1 MSGPAAGPRVIMV
14 VPVYNEAGRFDAEP
28 WLAWLE
34 RDVGWHCH
42 FVDDGSRDGT
52 PALLE
57 AIRSRRPDQVKVLT
71 LPVNRGKAEAVRAG
85 MQRALAET
93 AQYAGFID
101 ADLSAPLTEVA
112 VLAAALDA
120 YPAAWAAFG
129 SRIKLLG
136 RRVERHSAR
145 HYLGRVFAT
154 GASLA
159 LGIPVYDSQCGL
171 KLFRATPEV
180 RDAFAA
186 PFRSRWV
193 FDVELLD
200 RLATAAGADLD
211 RRIHEVP
218 LRVWADPG
226 GSKLR
231 LGDFLR
237 VPFQLLM
244 VRWRR
249 SR

>member
-1 MSGPAAGPRVIMV
+1 MNGEPAPPVTIMV
-14 VPVYNEAGRFDAEP
+14 VPTYNEAGRFNPEP
-28 WLAWLE
+28 WLAHLDADPGC
-34 RDVGWHCH
+34 RFD
-42 FVDDGSRDGT
+42 FVDDGSTDST

-57 AIRSRRPDQVKVLT
+57 AMRARHPERIRVSS
-71 LPVNRGKAEAVRAG
+71 LPVNGGKAAAVRAG
-85 MQRALAET
+85 MLRALDDT
-93 AQYAGFID
+93 TRYAGFID
-101 ADLSAPLTEVA
+101 ADLSAPLAEIATLRAE
-112 VLAAALDA
+112 LDA

-129 SRIKLLG
+129 SRVKLLG
-136 RRVERHSAR
+136 RQVERYAAR

-159 LGIPVYDSQCGL
+159 LGLPVYDSQCGL

-180 RDAFAA
+180 REAFAT

-200 RLATAAGADLD
+200 RLATAAGTSLHQ
-211 RRIHEVP
+211 RIHEVP

-231 LGDFLR
+231 LHDFLR
-237 VPFQLLM
+237 VPFQLAM

>member
-1 MSGPAAGPRVIMV
+1 MIMV
-14 VPVYNEAGRFDAEP
+14 VPAYNEAGRFDPEP
-28 WLAWLE
+28 WLAFLE
-34 RDVGWHCH
+34 SDPGCH
-42 FVDDGSRDGT
+42 LYFVDDGSTDNT

-57 AIRSRRPDQVKVLT
+57 GVRSRHPDRIRIWP
-71 LPVNRGKAEAVRAG
+71 LPVNGGKAEAVRAG
-85 MQRALAET
+85 MLHALGHT

-101 ADLSAPLTEVA
+101 ADLSAPLAEIATLRAE
-112 VLAAALDA
+112 LDA
-120 YPAAWAAFG
+120 YPDAWAAFG
-129 SRIKLLG
+129 SRVKLLG
-136 RRVERHSAR
+136 RRVERYATR

-159 LGIPVYDSQCGL
+159 LGLPVYDSQCGL
-171 KLFRATPEV
+171 KLFRTTPEV
-180 RDAFAA
+180 RDAFAT

-193 FDVELLD
+193 FDIELLD
-200 RLATAAGADLD
+200 RLATTAGADLH

-237 VPFQLLM
+237 VPFQLAM

-249 SR
+249 VR

>member
-1 MSGPAAGPRVIMV
+1 MV
-14 VPVYNEAGRFDAEP
+14 VPAYNEAGRFDPDP
-28 WLAWLE
+28 WLAFL
-34 RDVGWHCH
+34 DADPDCDFY
-42 FVDDGSRDGT
+42 FVDDGSTDST
-52 PALLE
+52 PAVLE
-57 AIRSRRPDQVKVLT
+57 AMRSRYPERIRIWSIRK
-71 LPVNRGKAEAVRAG
+71 NGGKAEAVRAG
-85 MQRALAET
+85 MLRALADT

-101 ADLSAPLTEVA
+101 ADLSAPLAEIATLRAE
-112 VLAAALDA
+112 LDE
-120 YPAAWAAFG
+120 YSDAWAALG
-129 SRIKLLG
+129 SRVKLLG
-136 RRVERHSAR
+136 RCVERYAAR

-159 LGIPVYDSQCGL
+159 LGLPVYDSQCGL

-180 RDAFAA
+180 RNAFAT

-200 RLATAAGADLD
+200 RLATTAGADLH

-218 LRVWADPG
+218 LRAWADPG

-231 LGDFLR
+231 LHDFLR
-237 VPFQLLM
+237 VPFQLAM

>member
-1 MSGPAAGPRVIMV
+1 M
-14 VPVYNEAGRFDAEP
+14 
-28 WLAWLE
+28 L
-34 RDVGWHCH
+34 H
-42 FVDDGSRDGT
+42 
-52 PALLE
+52 
-57 AIRSRRPDQVKVLT
+57 
-71 LPVNRGKAEAVRAG
+71 
-85 MQRALAET
+85 ALADT

-112 VLAAALDA
+112 TLRDELDA
-120 YPAAWAAFG
+120 YPEVWAAFG
-129 SRIKLLG
+129 SRVKLLG
-136 RRVERHSAR
+136 RRVERYATR

-159 LGIPVYDSQCGL
+159 LGLPVYDSQCGL
-171 KLFRATPEV
+171 KLFRPTAEV
-180 RDAFAA
+180 GDAFTT
-186 PFRSRWV
+186 PFRSRWL

-200 RLATAAGADLD
+200 RLATAAGADLH

-218 LRVWADPG
+218 LRAWADPG

-231 LGDFLR
+231 LRDFLR
-237 VPFQLLM
+237 VPFQLAM